1 MLSFRA
7 RTGVAVALALLA
19 VSAASAHAQGVTTGA
34 ITGTVTDENGRPIEA
49 AQIQLRNPATG
60 YSIGA
65 STRASGL
72 YLIQGVEPNSN
83 YQLTV
88 RMIGFTPVT
97 RGGVVITLG
106 QTRREDFKLS
116 RQAAQ
121 LAQVVVT
128 ATTDPVITASKTG
141 TSTTISDS
149 ALHRLP
155 TLNRNFQDFVSLVP
169 QVSTTT
175 GYLSGGGVN
184 LRQNAIQID
193 GAQSGDMFVLGTTGQ
208 PGSQAN
214 AKSIPLDAVKEYQA
228 LLSPFDVRQGNFG
241 GLLINAATKRGTN
254 DLQPRPQ
261 DERDGAVQADVERL
275 RLQLE
280 DGQHRRG
287 VPHEPDERAVQ
298 RAAAQPVVDEGLPHR
313 AGDVAAALRPRHPA
327 HRRLVGH
334 GEL

>member
-7 RTGVAVALALLA
+7 CRGVAVALAFVVVPV
-19 VSAASAHAQGVTTGA
+19 VSASAQGVTTGA

-83 YQLTV
+83 YQVSV

-128 ATTDPVITASKTG
+128 ATTDPVITASKSG

-193 GAQSGDMFVLGTTGQ
+193 GAQSGDMFGLGTTGQ

-214 AKSIPLDAVKEYQA
+214 AKSIPLDAVKEYQV

-241 GLLINAATKRGTN
+241 GLLINAITKSGTN
-254 DLQPRPQ
+254 
-261 DERDGAVQADVERL
+261 EF
-275 RLQLE
+275 
-280 DGQHRRG
+280 
-287 VPHEPDERAVQ
+287 
-298 RAAAQPVVDEGLPHR
+298 
-313 AGDVAAALRPRHPA
+313 
-327 HRRLVGH
+327 H
-334 GEL
+334 GTL